1 MTDEAVVS
9 ILQFGD
15 VRLAI
20 SASFR
25 DGVSEALFKTSSALE
40 IRMQAENNKRDSL
53 HACPSSRRD
62 SLLPESILRAYWSVV
77 ERKDRTLSEKSL

>member
-1 MTDEAVVS
+1 
-9 ILQFGD
+9 
-15 VRLAI
+15 
-20 SASFR
+20 
-25 DGVSEALFKTSSALE
+25 
-40 IRMQAENNKRDSL
+40 MQAENNKRDSL